1 MQPKDAPITRSN
13 PAHPVGKIING
24 LDAAIIFCIGLFPA
38 VNLKALQIIILLTLI
53 GALLRGL
60 SKAPQ
65 EVRLGWPH
73 LALLQFALFFGLNA
87 LLFTP
92 WNEGSESLLLIAL
105 EPWGLTILY
114 VFVLWYYLGDGRDLG
129 PHWRFWLPLGLLG
142 SFAIMTSDF
151 ILDWGN
157 STGRTGALAPNSLT
171 PPTWFLALTLVSFS
185 QFASLSRAAKALRFL
200 LFFLSAVMIVYAG
213 ARFAGLAWIIS
224 AIFLAGYLIW
234 LSPPEKRRRQ
244 GAWLVLSLGAASV
257 AAVVLDQLAGG
268 IMAGRVRET
277 LDGLGNPQSMTFYRL
292 KLWSAA
298 LQVIPEH
305 LPWGV
310 GQINERAALSA
321 KVADGHFFRA
331 HQTYLSYLIT
341 GGLLA
346 LLSGLIFQAAPA
358 FLLAKRLRRAML
370 PAAAGLI
377 GVMALNGLTDSIF
390 QIYVFVQAYFAT
402 TILLFSWGEVPSPQE
417 KHEKRA
423 SGKAG
428 I

>member
-1 MQPKDAPITRSN
+1 MQSKDAVVMRDSSPHLT
-13 PAHPVGKIING
+13 GKIITG

-38 VNLKALQIIILLTLI
+38 ANLKALQIIMLLTLI

-60 SKAPQ
+60 SRAPQ
-65 EVRLGWPH
+65 KMRLSWPH

-92 WNEGSESLLLIAL
+92 LPEVPPHIRPVAL
-105 EPWGLTILY
+105 EAWGAAILCL
-114 VFVLWYYLGDGRDLG
+114 FVLWYHLGDGRDLG

-151 ILDWGN
+151 IFDWGN
-157 STGRTGALAPNSLT
+157 SAGRTSAFAPNSLT

-185 QFASLSRAAKALRFL
+185 QFSALSKAAKALRFL

-213 ARFAGLAWIIS
+213 ARFAGLAWIAS
-224 AIFLAGYLIW
+224 AVFLTGYLIW
-234 LSPPEKRRRQ
+234 LSPQEKRRRR
-244 GAWLVLSLGAASV
+244 GAWLILSLGAASV
-257 AAVVLDQLAGG
+257 AAVVMDQLAGG
-268 IMAGRVRET
+268 IMAGRVSET
-277 LDGLGNPQSMTFYRL
+277 LDGLSNPQSMTFYRL

-310 GQINERAALSA
+310 GQVNERAVLSA
-321 KVADGHFFRA
+321 KVADGQSYRA

-341 GGLLA
+341 GGVLA
-346 LLSGLIFQAAPA
+346 LLSGLIFQAAPV
-358 FLLAKRLRRAML
+358 FLLGKRLRRAML

-402 TILLFSWGEVPSPQE
+402 TILLFSWRESPYPNL
-417 KHEKRA
+417 
-423 SGKAG
+423 G
-428 I
+428 